1 MQEKDKQ
8 IVKEVQGEGS
18 GEEEVSL
25 LVSENTGMS
34 SSTGENQE
42 AASMSDNDEARRK
55 SVALNNSRREEGRQ
69 NMMSAILQAPKTRET
84 RTSETR
90 TSWSST
96 TALPAKTRS
105 SIEKEEEIQRQ
116 DEQLRMLVESET
128 ASAILQAPKT
138 RETLTSWS
146 SATGL
151 PAKTRA
157 SIEKEEEIRRQDE
170 QLRMLIESETASVVE
185 KEPNPFQRETT
196 LLASYLESTGKKP
209 LAVEITKYTESILS
223 SSPYRRLS
231 DLDNTKTTTSL
242 KRPEALNKRLQG
254 RAEKM
259 GALIRSMSSSS
270 VKGLDDSEQANIME
284 SQGENSNNVVPGAF
298 PVQGRAYGGL
308 PNWAF
313 NRFTSSIPIRPQ
325 RHAPRRHTSHDT
337 SMISNDEERPDEPDD
352 DDVENAR
359 RYTES
364 QRNRNVVSSA
374 VTRLSN
380 QSNQY
385 EETQPEMEP
394 IEILE
399 ARAIT
404 VSDRFQYDDDDHE
417 QPVFLA
423 TEIES
428 TSTKWFKDKRFL
440 RAVVFFSIS
449 MCILL
454 LLFVATYRSS
464 PSNTK
469 TETSD
474 PSMSPMPS
482 MSPTL
487 SPTVSISPT
496 VNSDAIQMGTIPASI
511 GALSLLKEI
520 DLGENELT
528 GILSKEAR
536 NLKFLHT
543 LRLSNNKLS
552 GSVPTTL
559 SELQDMKVLSLANN
573 LLEGTIPISFENL
586 TLDAISFDT

>member
-1 MQEKDKQ
+1 
-8 IVKEVQGEGS
+8 
-18 GEEEVSL
+18 
-25 LVSENTGMS
+25 MS

-42 AASMSDNDEARRK
+42 AASMSDNDEARRR

-90 TSWSST
+90 TSE
-96 TALPAKTRS
+96 TRT
-105 SIEKEEEIQRQ
+105 
-116 DEQLRMLVESET
+116 SET
-128 ASAILQAPKT
+128 RTSET
-138 RETLTSWS
+138 RTSETRNSEMQTSWS

-157 SIEKEEEIRRQDE
+157 SLEKEEEIRRQDE
-170 QLRMLIESETASVVE
+170 QLRLMIESETASVVE

-196 LLASYLESTGKKP
+196 LLASYLESTGNKP
-209 LAVEITKYTESILS
+209 LAAEAADHAFVAELDSNDPKEERSIQEKSDSGSAVESTKYPQSILS

-242 KRPEALNKRLQG
+242 KRPEAPNKRLQG

-259 GALIRSMSSSS
+259 GMLIRTMSSA
-270 VKGLDDSEQANIME
+270 KGLDDREQANME

-313 NRFTSSIPIRPQ
+313 NRSTSSIPIRPQ

-352 DDVENAR
+352 DDVEDAR
-359 RYTES
+359 RYTQS
-364 QRNRNVVSSA
+364 QRNRYVVSSA

-380 QSNQY
+380 QSNQSNLY

-399 ARAIT
+399 AKAIT

-423 TEIES
+423 TEIEP
-428 TSTKWFKDKRFL
+428 TSTKWFKNKRFL
-440 RAVVFFSIS
+440 KAVVIFSIS
-449 MCILL
+449 MCILVSF
-454 LLFVATYRSS
+454 FVATHRSSS

-496 VNSDAIQMGTIPASI
+496 VNSDAIQM
-511 GALSLLKEI
+511 
-520 DLGENELT
+520 
-528 GILSKEAR
+528 
-536 NLKFLHT
+536 
-543 LRLSNNKLS
+543 
-552 GSVPTTL
+552 
-559 SELQDMKVLSLANN
+559 
-573 LLEGTIPISFENL
+573 
-586 TLDAISFDT
+586 